1 MDKPLEATW
10 FNYSLSTP
18 VSGEA
23 EAKTMESDNKAI
35 KQNKGIVILLQKTCF
50 CKRSLRTKIKVPSPS
65 TQWVHVERVSSC
77 KLNSRMYLS
86 DL

>member
-10 FNYSLSTP
+10 FNYSLSTT

-35 KQNKGIVILLQKTCF
+35 KQNKGIV
-50 CKRSLRTKIKVPSPS
+50 
-65 TQWVHVERVSSC
+65 
-77 KLNSRMYLS
+77 
-86 DL
+86 